1 MTPEQEEQVRRAL
14 AAAAGRQDPDSPT
27 SPESMPP
34 EVAARLDGVLAELA
48 APRRAGSDPVDAP
61 ATWPR
66 AEDDGVAGPAR
77 ARRRRWSRVLV
88 AAAAVAVVALGGTAV
103 VTGALTSTGSS
114 DATSAGSASSETR
127 DDTGGQQQKAA
138 PSADA
143 GLAAPRTAGGDT
155 PAAAPALRSAHLQRD
170 VGRLLRGGVAAFAAP
185 RPQHDGA
192 SASPPSPTGARAP
205 AAGCARPATTAGD
218 RLVAVRLD
226 GRRATLLLRP
236 AGGGTQE
243 AQIYSCGD
251 PVTPV
256 ASTRVPTR

>member
-1 MTPEQEEQVRRAL
+1 VTPEQEEQVRRAL
-14 AAAAGRQDPDSPT
+14 AAAVGRQDPDSPA

-48 APRRAGSDPVDAP
+48 ATRRAGSDPVDAP
-61 ATWPR
+61 GTATR
-66 AEDDGVAGPAR
+66 AGDDGVADPAR
-77 ARRRRWSRVLV
+77 AHRRRWPRVLV
-88 AAAAVAVVALGGTAV
+88 AAAALAVVALGGTAV
-103 VTGALTSTGSS
+103 VTGALIPTGSG

-127 DDTGGQQQKAA
+127 DDTGGQQKPA
-138 PSADA
+138 PSAGA

-155 PAAAPALRSAHLQRD
+155 SAAAPVLRSAHLQGD

-185 RPQHDGA
+185 QREGA

-205 AAGCARPATTAGD
+205 AAGCARPATAAGD

-243 AQIYSCGD
+243 AQVYSCGD

-256 ASTRVPTR
+256 ATTTVPAR

>member
-14 AAAAGRQDPDSPT
+14 AAAAGRQDPDSPA
-27 SPESMPP
+27 SPEGMPP

-61 ATWPR
+61 ATSAR
-66 AEDDGVAGPAR
+66 AEDDGVAGLAR

-127 DDTGGQQQKAA
+127 DDAGQQQKVA
-138 PSADA
+138 PSAGA

-185 RPQHDGA
+185 RPQHGGA